1 MKKIL
6 LPFFVIA
13 LYSCN
18 GHGENE
24 QSGNINAADTN
35 LAVSTNTPLQPERP
49 DTGIYSIQLINTRLF
64 LQQWAS
70 TINLEKELGKP
81 GKQKT
86 KQLDSNSDTFSGS
99 FIKDLEYDGLKLK
112 LFSPP
117 QNGRTF
123 WIQEIILTNNKYK
136 TTKGIGIGD
145 GLDKVKQAYP
155 YLEKFPGNNENM
167 FYVADEGYEKSIEME
182 FEKNKLKKLRMYYML
197 N

>member
-1 MKKIL
+1 MKKL
-6 LPFFVIA
+6 LSALFVVV

-18 GHGENE
+18 DNGENA
-24 QSGNINAADTN
+24 QTGNSNPADTN
-35 LAVSTNTPLQPERP
+35 LAASTDTPIQPEQP
-49 DTGIYSIQLINTRLF
+49 DTGIYSIQLVNTRLF
-64 LQQWAS
+64 LQQWDS

-117 QNGRTF
+117 QNGKTF

-155 YLEKFPGNNENM
+155 YLKKFPGNNENM

-182 FEKNKLKKLRMYYML
+182 FEKNKLKQLRMYYML